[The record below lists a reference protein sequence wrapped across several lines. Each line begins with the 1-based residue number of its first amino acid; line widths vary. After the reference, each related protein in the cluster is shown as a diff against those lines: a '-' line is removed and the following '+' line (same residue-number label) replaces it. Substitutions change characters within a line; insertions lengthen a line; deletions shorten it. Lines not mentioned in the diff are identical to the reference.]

1 MGSELKTL
9 NTAYKGLKET
19 GEQYMNDYDNS
30 YEIGQV
36 APLLGSAKRAQ
47 TWDNKLEIKFTFTFE
62 VNIFYRKDGLN
73 VLM

>member
-9 NTAYKGLKET
+9 NTAYKGLKDK

-47 TWDNKLEIKFTFTFE
+47 TWDNKLEIKFAFTLE
-62 VNIFYRKDGLN
+62 EYICYRKDGLN